1 MWLCLSGDSRQASA
15 TLSVGVTLCELA
27 CAYWR
32 LYSGP
37 MHYRKVQPLDFKNKT
52 KRDVSIYLFM
62 YQFVSISNFFYFL
75 RMCVSAGA
83 FINARGQLLILYSFR
98 SVLWSSNSVL
108 PRQRRT
114 SSLTLC
120 TCMCGWV
127 GCARTHV
134 CIHTPVQAGCGYYF
148 LGDLSP
154 YAWGGS
160 LPLEPKAG
168 RFSLLWRF
176 PDYSLNTETTSNQG
190 T

>member
-1 MWLCLSGDSRQASA
+1 MCKCGCIHKCQRTTFDIILLPLCVVA
-15 TLSVGVTLCELA
+15 
-27 CAYWR
+27 
-32 LYSGP
+32 
-37 MHYRKVQPLDFKNKT
+37 
-52 KRDVSIYLFM
+52 
-62 YQFVSISNFFYFL
+62 
-75 RMCVSAGA
+75 
-83 FINARGQLLILYSFR
+83 
-98 SVLWSSNSVL
+98 SNSVL
-108 PRQRRT
+108 PGQRQT

-120 TCMCGWV
+120 TCMCGLV

-168 RFSLLWRF
+168 RFSLLWGF

-190 T
+190 TRLQYSSNLTRDKSCKAAYSRPHYVAEVF